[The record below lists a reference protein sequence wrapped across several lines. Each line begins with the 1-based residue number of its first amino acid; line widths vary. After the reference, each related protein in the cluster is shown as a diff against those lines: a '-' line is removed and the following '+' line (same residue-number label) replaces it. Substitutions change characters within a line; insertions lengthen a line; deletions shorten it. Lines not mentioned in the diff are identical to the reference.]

1 MTRKSGPVTTLPS
14 DPSTNMNHAKSRLE
28 MAMDRLERAIE
39 TRAEQVSG
47 QGGETIELDE
57 ARAEIG
63 RLKET
68 NKVVSARLD
77 AAIGRV
83 KVLLEE

>member
-1 MTRKSGPVTTLPS
+1 M
-14 DPSTNMNHAKSRLE
+14 DHAKSRLE
-28 MAMDRLERAIE
+28 LAMERLERAIE
-39 TRAEQVSG
+39 TRAEKVAG
-47 QGGETIELDE
+47 QGGASIELDA

-68 NKVVSARLD
+68 NKIVSARLD

-83 KVLLEE
+83 KVLLDE

>member
-1 MTRKSGPVTTLPS
+1 M
-14 DPSTNMNHAKSRLE
+14 E
-28 MAMDRLERAIE
+28 RLERAIE
-39 TRAEQVSG
+39 TRAEQVAG
-47 QGGETIELDE
+47 QGGGALELDE

>member
-1 MTRKSGPVTTLPS
+1 M
-14 DPSTNMNHAKSRLE
+14 
-28 MAMDRLERAIE
+28 
-39 TRAEQVSG
+39 
-47 QGGETIELDE
+47 GGELDA

-68 NKVVSARLD
+68 NQVVSARLD

-83 KVLLEE
+83 KVLLE

>member
-1 MTRKSGPVTTLPS
+1 MTTLPS
-14 DPSTNMNHAKSRLE
+14 DPSTNITHAKSRLE
-28 MAMDRLERAIE
+28 LALERLERAIE
-39 TRAEQVSG
+39 TRAEQVAG
-47 QGGETIELDE
+47 QAGESMELDE

>member
-1 MTRKSGPVTTLPS
+1 MPN
-14 DPSTNMNHAKSRLE
+14 DPSATMQNAKSRLE
-28 MAMDRLERAIE
+28 TAMDRLERAIE
-39 TRAEQVSG
+39 TRAEKAAG
-47 QGGETIELDE
+47 QGAASVELDA

-68 NKVVSARLD
+68 NKIVSARLD

-83 KVLLEE
+83 RVLLDE

>member
-1 MTRKSGPVTTLPS
+1 MS
-14 DPSTNMNHAKSRLE
+14 HAKSRLE
-28 MAMDRLERAIE
+28 LAMERLERAIE
-39 TRAEQVSG
+39 TRAEQVAG
-47 QGGETIELDE
+47 QGGASIELDE

-68 NKVVSARLD
+68 SKVVSARLD

>member
-1 MTRKSGPVTTLPS
+1 MPN
-14 DPSTNMNHAKSRLE
+14 DPSANMSHAKSRLE
-28 MAMDRLERAIE
+28 TAMERLERAIE
-39 TRAEQVSG
+39 LRAEKANG
-47 QGGETIELDE
+47 QGAAVGELDA

-68 NKVVSARLD
+68 NKIVSARLD

-83 KVLLEE
+83 KAILQD

>member
-1 MTRKSGPVTTLPS
+1 MPN
-14 DPSTNMNHAKSRLE
+14 DPTASMQHAKSRLDA
-28 MAMDRLERAIE
+28 AMDRLERAIE
-39 TRAEQVSG
+39 SRADKVDG
-47 QGGETIELDE
+47 QGAVANELDA

-83 KVLLEE
+83 KAILQD

>member
-1 MTRKSGPVTTLPS
+1 MSS
-14 DPSTNMNHAKSRLE
+14 DPSANMQHTKSRLE
-28 MAMDRLERAIE
+28 TAMERLERAIE
-39 TRAEQVSG
+39 TRAERAGAQASVQSG
-47 QGGETIELDE
+47 LTSDLDA

-83 KVLLEE
+83 KAILQD

>member
-1 MTRKSGPVTTLPS
+1 MTTLPNDS
-14 DPSTNMNHAKSRLE
+14 SVNMDHAKSRLE
-28 MAMDRLERAIE
+28 LAMERLERAIE
-39 TRAEQVSG
+39 TRAEKVAG
-47 QGGETIELDE
+47 QGGASIELDA

-68 NKVVSARLD
+68 NKIVSARLD

-83 KVLLEE
+83 KVLLDE

>member
-1 MTRKSGPVTTLPS
+1 MS
-14 DPSTNMNHAKSRLE
+14 HAKSRLE
-28 MAMDRLERAIE
+28 MAMERLERAIE
-39 TRAEQVSG
+39 TRAEQVAG
-47 QGGETIELDE
+47 EGGATGELDA

-68 NKVVSARLD
+68 NKVVAARLD

-83 KVLLEE
+83 KVLLDE

>member
-1 MTRKSGPVTTLPS
+1 MTTLPS
-14 DPSTNMNHAKSRLE
+14 DPSTNINHVKSRLE
-28 MAMDRLERAIE
+28 MAMERLERAIE
-39 TRAEQVSG
+39 TRAEQVSV
-47 QGGETIELDE
+47 QGGESIELDE

>member
-1 MTRKSGPVTTLPS
+1 M
-14 DPSTNMNHAKSRLE
+14 DHAKSRLE
-28 MAMDRLERAIE
+28 LAMERLERAIE
-39 TRAEQVSG
+39 TRAEKVAG
-47 QGGETIELDE
+47 QGGAQGNAMGELDA

-68 NKVVSARLD
+68 NKIVSARLD

-83 KVLLEE
+83 KVLLDE

>member
-1 MTRKSGPVTTLPS
+1 MPN
-14 DPSTNMNHAKSRLE
+14 DPSANMQQVKSRLE
-28 MAMDRLERAIE
+28 LAMDRLERAIE
-39 TRAEQVSG
+39 LRAEQANG
-47 QGGETIELDE
+47 QGAAANELDA

-83 KVLLEE
+83 KAILQD

>member
-1 MTRKSGPVTTLPS
+1 MSSDTTAS
-14 DPSTNMNHAKSRLE
+14 MQHAKSRLE
-28 MAMDRLERAIE
+28 TAMERLERAIE
-39 TRAEQVSG
+39 TRAERTGASSG
-47 QGGETIELDE
+47 LTAELDA

-83 KVLLEE
+83 KAILRD

>member
-1 MTRKSGPVTTLPS
+1 VTTLPN
-14 DPSTNMNHAKSRLE
+14 DPSANMSHAKSRLE
-28 MAMDRLERAIE
+28 MAMERLERAIE
-39 TRAEQVSG
+39 TRAEKVAMH
-47 QGGETIELDE
+47 GGATIELDA

>member
-1 MTRKSGPVTTLPS
+1 MTTLS
-14 DPSTNMNHAKSRLE
+14 NDPSASMQQAKSRLE
-28 MAMDRLERAIE
+28 TAMARLERAIE
-39 TRAEQVSG
+39 SRAG
-47 QGGETIELDE
+47 QAEAGDGLTTELDA

-63 RLKET
+63 RLRET

-83 KVLLEE
+83 KVLLDD

>member
-1 MTRKSGPVTTLPS
+1 MPN
-14 DPSTNMNHAKSRLE
+14 DPSANMQHAKSRLE
-28 MAMDRLERAIE
+28 TAMERLERAIE
-39 TRAEQVSG
+39 TRAEQVGAQAGAQSNL
-47 QGGETIELDE
+47 TSDLDE

-68 NKVVSARLD
+68 NKIVSARLD

-83 KVLLEE
+83 KAILQD

>member
-1 MTRKSGPVTTLPS
+1 MPNDTSAS
-14 DPSTNMNHAKSRLE
+14 MQQAKSRLE
-28 MAMDRLERAIE
+28 TAMERLERAIQACTE
-39 TRAEQVSG
+39 RSASQSG
-47 QGGETIELDE
+47 LTSELDA

-83 KVLLEE
+83 KAVLQD